1 MIKKNENNMNEK
13 PQYKCAICGE
23 PYDDV
28 PSRMNCEM
36 KCLKK
41 KQEEEKKAAEAKKK
55 AEKDA
60 RQQEVSAA
68 LDNAYALINKY
79 VEDYGSFTYN
89 GKYKGLDML
98 NMDFFPSKLWHHWWF

>member
-1 MIKKNENNMNEK
+1 MMKKNENNIHEK
-13 PQYKCAICGE
+13 NQYTCAICNS

-28 PSRMNCEM
+28 QSRMNCEM

-60 RQQEVSAA
+60 RLHEASAA

-98 NMDFFPSKLWHHWWF
+98 NMDFFPSRLWHHFFF

>member
-1 MIKKNENNMNEK
+1 MKEEIKKYAK

-23 PYDDV
+23 IYDDV
-28 PSRMNCEM
+28 QFRMNCEM
-36 KCLKK
+36 TCLKK

-79 VEDYGSFTYN
+79 VEDYGSFAYN

-98 NMDFFPSKLWHHWWF
+98 NMDFFPSKLWHHFWI